1 MNSLVLA
8 SKSPRRETL
17 LSALGWKFRIVDP
30 KVVEFHLPGEPPEK
44 TCRRLAIEKARAVSQ
59 RFPESF
65 VIGADTIVVH
75 EGKILGKPKDDTEA
89 AEMIR
94 ALSGRTH
101 EVITGIALWKR
112 EGCLDDIE
120 VTRVTFRPLSEG
132 EIAAYVATGEGRDK
146 AGGYAI
152 QGRGALLVSGIS
164 GCYFNVVGL
173 PLHRLS
179 LLLERFGVPLA
190 RQWEAHQ

>member
-1 MNSLVLA
+1 MNSFVLA
-8 SKSPRRETL
+8 SKSPRRENL

-30 KVVEFHLPGEPPEK
+30 KVVERHFPGELPEK

-59 RFPESF
+59 MHPESF

-75 EGKILGKPKDDTEA
+75 EGKILGKPKDDAEA

-94 ALSGRTH
+94 TLSGSTH
-101 EVITGIALWKR
+101 EVVTGIALWR
-112 EGCLDDIE
+112 RGDCLDDIE
-120 VTRVTFRPLSEG
+120 VTRVSFRPLSEE
-132 EIAAYVATGEGRDK
+132 EIEAYVATGEGRDK
-146 AGGYAI
+146 AGAYAI

-179 LLLERFGVPLA
+179 LMLERFGVPLA
-190 RQWEAHQ
+190 RQWEVHQ